1 MDFGIFTFGELT
13 RDPSG
18 SARTAA
24 QRTEE
29 TIQLAKLA
37 DEAGLDVIGLGEHH
51 RHDFAF
57 SAPEIV
63 LAAIARETRRI
74 RLTTAVT
81 VLSTADPARVFEQ
94 FATLDIVSGGRA
106 EILAGRGVFPESFPL
121 FGHNPA
127 DYDALFEDKLELLLQ
142 MREHANVTWPAPSQ
156 DGAGTAAG
164 AAPGRRRAHHSL
176 HDAALA
182 PRPVQDRLPIWRGVG
197 GTPSSFARAGQAGV
211 PLFLAL
217 LSGHQHFV
225 RHIELYRQSAAEAG
239 HAPSSLRVGTG
250 SHFYAARTSQAARD
264 TFYPHYAAYI
274 EQNMPRPAGEFP
286 RENFDAWAGPGGG
299 LYVGSPAQITERI
312 LATHE
317 ALGTDRFMAQVGL
330 GTLPFAE
337 TAASVELLATEIV
350 PAVKKALGQQEA
362 AR

>member
-13 RDPSG
+13 RGPSG
-18 SARTAA
+18 TGRSAA
-24 QRTEE
+24 QRIDE
-29 TIQLAKLA
+29 TLRLARLA

-121 FGHNPA
+121 FGYDPA
-127 DYDALFEDKLELLLQ
+127 QYDALFEDKLELLLQ
-142 MREHANVTWPAPSQ
+142 MREHADVTWPAP
-156 DGAGTAAG
+156 AAAG
-164 AAPGRRRAHHSL
+164 PRAHHAL
-176 HDAALA
+176 HHAAIA
-182 PRPVQDRLPIWRGVG
+182 PRPVQERLPIWRGVG
-197 GTPSSFARAGQAGV
+197 GTPSSFVRAGQAGV

-217 LSGHQHFV
+217 LSGHQHFARLV
-225 RHIELYRQSAAEAG
+225 ELYRAAGTEAG
-239 HAPSSLRVGTG
+239 HPDSSLKVGTG
-250 SHFYAARTSQAARD
+250 SHFYAARTSQEGRD
-264 TFYPHYAAYI
+264 AFYPHYAAYI
-274 EQNMPRPAGEFP
+274 QQNMPRPAGAFP
-286 RENFDAWAGPGGG
+286 REQFDAWSGPGGG
-299 LYVGSPAQITERI
+299 LLVGSPAEITERI

-317 ALGTDRFMAQVGL
+317 ALGTSRFMAQVGL

-350 PAVKKALGQQEA
+350 PAVKKALGEGG

>member
-13 RDPSG
+13 RDTSASPG
-18 SARTAA
+18 ALTRSAR

-37 DEAGLDVIGLGEHH
+37 DQAGLDVVGIGEHH

-57 SAPEIV
+57 SAPEVV
-63 LAAIARETRRI
+63 LAAIARETERI

-121 FGHNPA
+121 FGYDPA
-127 DYDALFEDKLELLLQ
+127 DYDALFEDKFELLLQ
-142 MREHANVTWPAPSQ
+142 MREHADVTWPPAHNGESPSR
-156 DGAGTAAG
+156 
-164 AAPGRRRAHHSL
+164 PRAHHAL
-176 HDAALA
+176 HDAAIS
-182 PRPVQDRLPIWRGVG
+182 PRPVQERLPIWRGVG
-197 GTPSSFARAGQAGV
+197 GTPSSFVRAGQAGV

-225 RHIELYRQSAAEAG
+225 RLVELYRTAGAQAG
-239 HAPSSLRVGTG
+239 HAPSSLRVGAG
-250 SHFYAARTSQAARD
+250 SHFFAARTSQEARD
-264 TFYPHYAAYI
+264 TFYPHYARYI

-286 RENFDAWAGPGGG
+286 REHFDAWAGPGGG
-299 LYVGSPAQITERI
+299 LLVGSPAQITERI

-337 TAASVELLATEIV
+337 TASSIELLATEIV
-350 PAVKKALGQQEA
+350 PAVKKAIAE
-362 AR
+362 

>member
-13 RDPSG
+13 RGPSG
-18 SARTAA
+18 DARSAA
-24 QRTEE
+24 QRIDE
-29 TIQLAKLA
+29 TIRLAKLA

-121 FGHNPA
+121 FGYDPA
-127 DYDALFEDKLELLLQ
+127 NYDALFEDKLELLLQ
-142 MREHANVTWPAPSQ
+142 MREQATVTWPTP
-156 DGAGTAAG
+156 GAGTR
-164 AAPGRRRAHHSL
+164 PRAHHAL
-176 HDAALA
+176 HHAAIA
-182 PRPVQDRLPIWRGVG
+182 PRPVQEQLPIWRGVG
-197 GTPSSFARAGQAGV
+197 GTPSSFVRAGQAGV

-225 RHIELYRQSAAEAG
+225 RLVELYRTAGAQAG
-239 HAPSSLRVGTG
+239 HPEAALRVGTG
-250 SHFYAARTSQAARD
+250 SHFYAARTSQEARD
-264 TFYPHYAAYI
+264 AFYPHYAAYI

-286 RENFDAWAGPGGG
+286 RANFDAWAGPGGG
-299 LYVGSPAQITERI
+299 LLVGSPAEITERI

-317 ALGTDRFMAQVGL
+317 ALGTSRFMAQVGL

-350 PAVKKALGQQEA
+350 PAVKKALGA
-362 AR
+362 G

>member
-13 RDPSG
+13 RNATGTPRS
-18 SARTAA
+18 AA
-24 QRTEE
+24 QRIDE
-29 TIQLAKLA
+29 TIRLAKLA

-63 LAAIARETRRI
+63 LAAIARETRSI

-81 VLSTADPARVFEQ
+81 VLSTQDPARVFEQ

-106 EILAGRGVFPESFPL
+106 EIIAGRGVFPESFPL
-121 FGHNPA
+121 FGYDPA
-127 DYDALFEDKLELLLQ
+127 NYDALFEDKLELLLQ
-142 MREHANVTWPAPSQ
+142 MREQDNVTWPAPGTE
-156 DGAGTAAG
+156 GAKT
-164 AAPGRRRAHHSL
+164 RAHHAL
-176 HDAALA
+176 HDTAIA

-197 GTPSSFARAGQAGV
+197 GTPSSFVRAGQAGM

-225 RHIELYRQSAAEAG
+225 RQIELYRAAGAQAG
-239 HAPSSLRVGTG
+239 HPASSLKVGTG
-250 SHFYAARTSQAARD
+250 SHFFAARTSQEARD
-264 TFYPHYAAYI
+264 VFYPHYAAYI
-274 EQNMPRPAGEFP
+274 EQNMPRPAGTFP
-286 RENFDAWAGPGGG
+286 REHFEAWAGPGGG
-299 LYVGSPAQITERI
+299 LLVGSPAQITERI

-317 ALGTDRFMAQVGL
+317 ALGTSRFMAQVGL

-337 TAASVELLATEIV
+337 TAASVELFATEIV
-350 PAVKKALGQQEA
+350 PAVKKALAG
-362 AR
+362 

>member
-13 RDPSG
+13 RDTSG
-18 SARTAA
+18 TPGALTRSAR

-37 DEAGLDVIGLGEHH
+37 DQAGLDVVGIGEHH

-57 SAPEIV
+57 SAPEVV
-63 LAAIARETRRI
+63 LAAIARETERI

-121 FGHNPA
+121 FGYDPA
-127 DYDALFEDKLELLLQ
+127 DYDALFEDKLDLLLE
-142 MREHANVTWPAPSQ
+142 MREHATVTWPAAP
-156 DGAGTAAG
+156 DD
-164 AAPGRRRAHHSL
+164 AAPSRPRAHHAL
-176 HDAALA
+176 RDAALS
-182 PRPVQDRLPIWRGVG
+182 PRPVQERMPIWRGVG
-197 GTPSSFARAGQAGV
+197 GTPSSFVRAGQAGV

-225 RHIELYRQSAAEAG
+225 RLVDLYRTAGAQAG

-250 SHFYAARTSQAARD
+250 SHFFAARTSQVARD
-264 TFYPHYAAYI
+264 TFYPHYARYI

-286 RENFDAWAGPGGG
+286 REHFDAWAGPGGG
-299 LYVGSPAQITERI
+299 LLVGSPAQITERI

-337 TAASVELLATEIV
+337 TASSIELLATEIA
-350 PAVKKALGQQEA
+350 PAVKKAIAE
-362 AR
+362 

>member
-13 RDPSG
+13 RSPSG
-18 SARTAA
+18 SARSAA
-24 QRTEE
+24 QRIDE
-29 TIQLAKLA
+29 TLRLATLA

-74 RLTTAVT
+74 RLTSAVT

-94 FATLDIVSGGRA
+94 FATLDLVSGGRA

-121 FGHNPA
+121 FGYDPA
-127 DYDALFEDKLELLLQ
+127 QYDALFEDKLELLLQ
-142 MREHANVTWPAPSQ
+142 MRDHADVTWPPP
-156 DGAGTAAG
+156 GAEEG
-164 AAPGRRRAHHSL
+164 GRPRAHHAL
-176 HDAALA
+176 QHAAIA
-182 PRPVQDRLPIWRGVG
+182 PRPVQERLPIWRGVG
-197 GTPSSFARAGQAGV
+197 GTPSSFVRAGQAGV

-225 RHIELYRQSAAEAG
+225 RLVELYRTAGAQAG
-239 HAPSSLRVGTG
+239 HPASSLAVGTG
-250 SHFYAARTSQAARD
+250 SHFYAARTSQEART

-274 EQNMPRPAGEFP
+274 EQNMPRPAGTFP
-286 RENFDAWAGPGGG
+286 REHFDAWAGPGGG
-299 LYVGSPAQITERI
+299 LLVGSPAEITERI

-317 ALGTDRFMAQVGL
+317 ALGTSRFMAQVGL

-350 PAVKKALGQQEA
+350 PAVKRALAED
-362 AR
+362 

>member
-13 RDPSG
+13 RGPSG
-18 SARTAA
+18 TARTAA
-24 QRTEE
+24 QRIGE
-29 TIQLAKLA
+29 TIRLARLA

-94 FATLDIVSGGRA
+94 FATLDLVSGGRA

-121 FGHNPA
+121 FGYDPA
-127 DYDALFEDKLELLLQ
+127 QYDALFEDKLELLLQ
-142 MREHANVTWPAPSQ
+142 MREQADVTWPAA
-156 DGAGTAAG
+156 DGAEG
-164 AAPGRRRAHHSL
+164 GRPRAHHAL
-176 HDAALA
+176 HHAAIA
-182 PRPVQDRLPIWRGVG
+182 PRPLQERLPIWRGVG
-197 GTPSSFARAGQAGV
+197 GTPSSFVRAGQAGV

-225 RHIELYRQSAAEAG
+225 RLVELYRTAGAEAG
-239 HAPSSLRVGTG
+239 HAASSLRVGTG
-250 SHFYAARTSQAARD
+250 SHFYAARTSQEARD
-264 TFYPHYAAYI
+264 AFYPHYAAYI
-274 EQNMPRPAGEFP
+274 EQNMPRPAGTFP
-286 RENFDAWAGPGGG
+286 REQFDGWAGPGGG
-299 LYVGSPAQITERI
+299 LLVGSPAEVTERI

-317 ALGTDRFMAQVGL
+317 ALGTSRFMAQVGL

-350 PAVKKALGQQEA
+350 PAVKKALGE
-362 AR
+362 R

>member
-13 RDPSG
+13 RDTSASPG
-18 SARTAA
+18 APTRSAR

-37 DEAGLDVIGLGEHH
+37 DQAGLDVVGIGEHH

-57 SAPEIV
+57 SAPEVV
-63 LAAIARETRRI
+63 LAAIARETERI

-121 FGHNPA
+121 FGYNPA
-127 DYDALFEDKLELLLQ
+127 DYDALFEDKLELLLE
-142 MREHANVTWPAPSQ
+142 MREHATVNWPPAHDGESPSR
-156 DGAGTAAG
+156 
-164 AAPGRRRAHHSL
+164 PRAHHAL
-176 HDAALA
+176 HDAAIS
-182 PRPVQDRLPIWRGVG
+182 PRPVQERMPIWRGVG
-197 GTPSSFARAGQAGV
+197 GTPSSFVRAGQAGV

-225 RHIELYRQSAAEAG
+225 RLVELYRTAGAQAG

-250 SHFYAARTSQAARD
+250 SHFFAARTSQEARD
-264 TFYPHYAAYI
+264 TFYPHYARYI
-274 EQNMPRPAGEFP
+274 EQNMPRPAGAFP
-286 RENFDAWAGPGGG
+286 REHFDAWAGPGGG
-299 LYVGSPAQITERI
+299 LLVGSPAQITERI

-337 TAASVELLATEIV
+337 TASSIELLATEIV
-350 PAVKKALGQQEA
+350 PAVKKAIAE
-362 AR
+362 

>member
-13 RDPSG
+13 RDATG
-18 SARTAA
+18 NARTAA
-24 QRTEE
+24 QRIDE
-29 TIQLAKLA
+29 TIRLAKLA

-63 LAAIARETRRI
+63 LAGIARETKHI

-94 FATLDIVSGGRA
+94 FATLDTISGGRA

-121 FGHNPA
+121 FGYDPA
-127 DYDALFEDKLELLLQ
+127 NYDALFEDKFELLLQ
-142 MREHANVTWPAPSQ
+142 MRDAAAVSEHPTVTWPAA
-156 DGAGTAAG
+156 DAANG
-164 AAPGRRRAHHSL
+164 GRRAHHAL
-176 HDAALA
+176 HDAAIA
-182 PRPVQDRLPIWRGVG
+182 PRPIQEHLPIWRGVG
-197 GTPSSFARAGQAGV
+197 GTPASFVRAGQAGV

-217 LSGHQHFV
+217 LSGHHHFERLV
-225 RHIELYRQSAAEAG
+225 QLYRTAGTQAG
-239 HAPSSLRVGTG
+239 HAASSLKVGTG
-250 SHFYAARTSQAARD
+250 SHFFAARTSQEARD

-274 EQNMPRPAGEFP
+274 EQNMPRPAGSFP
-286 RENFDAWAGPGGG
+286 RENFEAWAGPGGG
-299 LYVGSPAQITERI
+299 LLVGSPAQITERI

-317 ALGTDRFMAQVGL
+317 ALGTSRFMAQVGL

-350 PAVKKALGQQEA
+350 PAVRKAIGEE
-362 AR
+362 

>member
-13 RDPSG
+13 RGPSG
-18 SARTAA
+18 DARSAA
-24 QRTEE
+24 QRIDE

-121 FGHNPA
+121 FGYDPA
-127 DYDALFEDKLELLLQ
+127 NYDALFEDKLELLLQ
-142 MREHANVTWPAPSQ
+142 MREQATVTWPEP
-156 DGAGTAAG
+156 GAGTR
-164 AAPGRRRAHHSL
+164 PRAHHAL
-176 HDAALA
+176 RHAAIA
-182 PRPVQDRLPIWRGVG
+182 PRPVQDQLPIWRGVG
-197 GTPSSFARAGQAGV
+197 GTPSSFVRAGQAGV

-225 RHIELYRQSAAEAG
+225 RLLELYRTAGAQAG
-239 HAPSSLRVGTG
+239 HPEAALRVGTG
-250 SHFYAARTSQAARD
+250 SHFYAARTSQEARD
-264 TFYPHYAAYI
+264 AFYPHYAAYI

-286 RENFDAWAGPGGG
+286 RANFDAWAGPGGG
-299 LYVGSPAQITERI
+299 LLVGSPAEITERI

-317 ALGTDRFMAQVGL
+317 ALGTSRFMAQVGL

-337 TAASVELLATEIV
+337 TASSVELLATEIV
-350 PAVKKALGQQEA
+350 PAVKKALGA
-362 AR
+362 G